1 MKNDKG
7 MTLVL
12 LVITVVLMCILM
24 TFLVNVGSFNDLL
37 QVKNRVEE
45 DFNDVITNT
54 DEKVNSIR
62 DQWGDII

>member
-1 MKNDKG
+1 MKSDKG
-7 MTLVL
+7 ITLVL
-12 LVITVVLMCILM
+12 LVITVVIMCMIMAL
-24 TFLVNVGSFNDLL
+24 LVNVDSFNELL

-62 DQWGDII
+62 DQWGDIL